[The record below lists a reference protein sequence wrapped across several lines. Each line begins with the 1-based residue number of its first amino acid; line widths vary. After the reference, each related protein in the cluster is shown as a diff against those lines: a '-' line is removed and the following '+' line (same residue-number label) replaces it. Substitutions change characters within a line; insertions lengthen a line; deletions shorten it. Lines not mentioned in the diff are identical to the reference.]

1 MTKYTPAFM
10 ERPART
16 SLLERVFPCAACKNN
31 HASSRSTILKI
42 LRSEWIKSKAKVE
55 MPQLPC
61 HVSSDRGVTTERHQ
75 NLRFIF
81 KPCAKRQFV
90 AEYETRI
97 RYHDKSCFIQKR
109 FTVRIWKK
117 QRTKRTLKSLM
128 FVFLYCVQR

>member
-1 MTKYTPAFM
+1 
-10 ERPART
+10 
-16 SLLERVFPCAACKNN
+16 
-31 HASSRSTILKI
+31 
-42 LRSEWIKSKAKVE
+42 

-97 RYHDKSCFIQKR
+97 RYHDKFVFYSKTIHGKNLEKTTNEANIKIINVRFFIVFSVRYCYNSIVIQKR
-109 FTVRIWKK
+109 LV
-117 QRTKRTLKSLM
+117 
-128 FVFLYCVQR
+128 V